1 MSMMASRQRLPTYIP
16 NSVAQLIGYMQY
28 SFPGKFLTKV
38 ILQLLTRLFVE
49 DPLRVLTAFFFLR
62 GVVRLYMM
70 RSRAIDINL
79 AAKPLSR
86 VAYGRIT

>member
-1 MSMMASRQRLPTYIP
+1 MASRQRLPTYIP

-49 DPLRVLTAFFFLR
+49 DPLRVLTAFFFFTR
-62 GVVRLYMM
+62 CSQIIYDEIKSDRYQS
-70 RSRAIDINL
+70 RSQTTLEGSLWEDNIM
-79 AAKPLSR
+79 
-86 VAYGRIT
+86 